1 MKTVERIGN
10 TLIVKFKGIDF
21 HECLSFVKTLKG
33 RKWIPDKGMWEVPAI
48 QNNVIKLQNFGF
60 QFNGGIRKPKQ
71 TYAYFEITNNLIY
84 VKTNIYT
91 IYKLKDYFSCDD
103 YRYCYSTG
111 RFDPSRIVKRCFLQV
126 KEGNC
131 ILPIGFLNRL
141 LLYLEDN
148 NIDYDF
154 EEMREKDIFNFS
166 NEEIKNNLYYLE
178 LYDYQIE
185 AVKTCLCTPNCII
198 KLPTSAGKTE
208 LFLSLCNLM
217 QKKTLILFSRID
229 LARQTLKRAKKAGLD
244 AGIVQGGD
252 IRENHQ
258 VVMCTVQS
266 YHKLQDTYEMVICD
280 ECHRSQAKQYQEVLK
295 DSQFLYRYGFSA
307 TPFIGTKKNV
317 VKDMKVER
325 WLGSISYTLG
335 ADVLVDAKRI
345 AKPIISIIDIPYP
358 MGIQG
363 ISDYREIE
371 KYGIIRNEFRNNK
384 IKNICEEY
392 KNVLIL
398 VKRILHGDILQ
409 KLIPNSIFLYGD
421 TEVNDRQEYIE
432 RFEAGEDIVIIAS
445 TIFDEGISINNIRNL
460 IIASGG
466 TSPIKAVQ
474 RLGRGLRIKD
484 DKKKVNVYDFMDLAN
499 FMLERHSKFR
509 IQVYK
514 KEGFKEIIETS

>member
-1 MKTVERIGN
+1 MKTVEKVGN

-21 HECLSFVKTLKG
+21 RECLSFVKTLTG
-33 RKWIPDKGMWEVPAI
+33 RKWVPSRGVWEVPAI
-48 QNNVIKLQNFGF
+48 QNNIINLQNFGF
-60 QFNGGIRKPKQ
+60 QFSGEIRKSKQ

-84 VKTNIYT
+84 IKTNIDIMYD
-91 IYKLKDYFSCDD
+91 LKDYFSCDD
-103 YRYCYSTG
+103 YSYCYATG
-111 RFDPSRIVKRCFLQV
+111 RFDPSRIVKRCFLQM
-126 KEGNC
+126 KEDNC

-141 LLYLEDN
+141 LLYFEDN

-154 EEMREKDIFNFS
+154 EEMRRKDIFNFS

-185 AVKTCLCTPNCII
+185 AVKVCLNEPNCII
-198 KLPTSAGKTE
+198 KLPTSGGKTE
-208 LFLSLCNLM
+208 IFLSLCTLM
-217 QKKTLILFSRID
+217 DKKTLILFSRID

-244 AGIVQGGD
+244 AGIVQGDD
-252 IRENHQ
+252 IREDHQ
-258 VVMCTVQS
+258 IVMCTVQS
-266 YHKLQDTYEMVICD
+266 YHKLQNEYEMVIVD
-280 ECHRSQAKQYQEVLK
+280 EVHRAQAKQYQEVLK

-317 VKDMKVER
+317 VKDMRVER
-325 WLGSISYTLG
+325 WIGNIAYTLG
-335 ADVLVDAKRI
+335 ADVLVDAKKI

-358 MGIQG
+358 MGIQN

-371 KYGIIRNEFRNNK
+371 KYGIIQNEFRNGK
-384 IKNICEEY
+384 IKNICEEH
-392 KNVLIL
+392 KNVLVL

-432 RFEAGEDIVIIAS
+432 RFEAGDDIVIIAS

-466 TSPIKAVQ
+466 ASPIKAIQ
-474 RLGRGLRIKD
+474 RLGRGLRVKD
-484 DKKKVNVYDFMDLAN
+484 DKKKVNVYDFMDLTN
-499 FMLERHSKFR
+499 FMLERHSKSR
-509 IQVYK
+509 IKVYK
-514 KEGFKEIIETS
+514 KEGFTEIIEAA